1 MRLRDYLDPD
11 LIMADLKPADDR
23 DLISLLADHICSRRS
38 ELNREDV
45 FQGLWEREL
54 SMCTGLEGGIAIP
67 HAMIDGL
74 EKPICLVGR
83 LTTPLDMGSQ
93 DGTHIE
99 IVFCLLS
106 PVGQVGTH
114 IRILARI
121 ARFCGIPSFFE
132 RMQQA
137 TDAAALY
144 AIVAAEDDKHV

>member
-1 MRLRDYLDPD
+1 MHLRDYLDPD
-11 LIMADLKPADDR
+11 MVMTDLTPANDR
-23 DLISLLADHICSRRS
+23 ELISSLADHICSRRL

-54 SMCTGLEGGIAIP
+54 KMCTGLEGGIAIP
-67 HAMIDGL
+67 HAMIAGL
-74 EKPICLVGR
+74 KKPVCFVGR
-83 LTTPLDMGSQ
+83 LTEPLDMGTQ
-93 DGTHIE
+93 DGIPVQ

-106 PVGQVGTH
+106 PAGQVGTH

-121 ARFCGIPSFFE
+121 ARFCSIRPFLE

-144 AIVAAEDDKHV
+144 SIVAAEDDKHV